1 MLKTFSLAIAVAA
14 FALAASPLRAQQQE
28 ASLLKVDIPG
38 QGFDLVFAMAKPG
51 GARSE
56 LRGMPDPLVIYS
68 GDGELAFAIDDKTLD
83 MLKDVN
89 VLYAPAC
96 TFRTSSAPGK
106 SAPVSVYVVPKSE
119 KPDAV
124 RMASLDPPQ
133 PEPFMHKAE
142 VPGTGL
148 DIAFST
154 TRTPIAVRLGEPSS
168 SLAVTP
174 AGGEFAMAVADDVA
188 RMFKDV
194 GHSELPDCAFNV
206 EHKGVS
212 PLQAVSVYVFSKN

>member
-1 MLKTFSLAIAVAA
+1 MFKYISICVALVA
-14 FALAASPLRAQQQE
+14 FGSAPANAQQQE
-28 ASLLKVDIPG
+28 ASLLKVDMPG
-38 QGFDLVFAMAKPG
+38 IGFDLVFAMAKPG
-51 GARSE
+51 SARSD
-56 LRGMPDPLVIYS
+56 LRRMPDPLVIYS

-96 TFRTSSAPGK
+96 TFRAASATGK
-106 SAPVSVYVVPKSE
+106 TTPVSVYVVPKSE

-124 RMASLDPPQ
+124 RMTSLDPLQ
-133 PEPFMHKAE
+133 PEPLMHKVE

-154 TRTPIAVRLGEPSS
+154 TITRIAVNAGEPSG
-168 SLAVTP
+168 SLSVRP
-174 AGGEFAMAVADDVA
+174 AGGELAMAVAVDVA

-194 GHSELPDCAFNV
+194 GHSEIPDCAFDV
-206 EHKGVS
+206 ERKGS
-212 PLQAVSVYVFSKN
+212 KPLQAASVYVFSKN